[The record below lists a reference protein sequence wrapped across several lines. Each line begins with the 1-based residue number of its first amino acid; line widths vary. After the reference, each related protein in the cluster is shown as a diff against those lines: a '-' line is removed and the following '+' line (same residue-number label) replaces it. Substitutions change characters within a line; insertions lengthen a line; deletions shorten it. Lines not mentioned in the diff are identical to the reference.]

1 MWLGF
6 AGVTWENR
14 RVRFSAALKPVMVV
28 TLVAF
33 APSVGAHPDLTE
45 KEAFVEKALQ
55 GSPEDPKL
63 HLQRA
68 LIQRQRARWD
78 EAAASYLRAAALGA
92 DRDQVDMSL
101 AQVFMDAGWLKT
113 AEMQV
118 QQVLGRKPENA
129 QALIIRAR
137 VRRALGK
144 SQEAAADFQRGVGRL
159 AHPEPGLV
167 HEAMKAQLA
176 VGRREAALQIADEAM
191 KKIGTVVSVQLPAIE
206 IELELGRREAALARI
221 DALLLQAP
229 RHELWLAQRGEI
241 LEGAGRVAEARA
253 TYEHTLSLIQER
265 PPRRRSEKIAALER
279 RLRAKLMQAEASE
292 E

>member
-1 MWLGF
+1 M
-6 AGVTWENR
+6 
-14 RVRFSAALKPVMVV
+14 RFSSALTPAIAV
-28 TLVAF
+28 TLVAL
-33 APSVGAHPDLTE
+33 APFVEAHPDIGE

-55 GSPEDPKL
+55 ESPKDPKL

-92 DRDQVDMSL
+92 DRDQVGISL
-101 AQVFMDAGWLKT
+101 AQVFLDAGWPKT

-118 QQVLGRKPENA
+118 QQVLRRRPENA
-129 QALIIRAR
+129 QALITRAH
-137 VRRALGK
+137 VRQALGK
-144 SQEAAADFQRGVGRL
+144 LQDAAADFVRGVDRL

-167 HEAMKAQLA
+167 HEAMNAQLA
-176 VGRREAALQIADEAM
+176 AGRPEVALQIADAAM
-191 KKIGTVVSVQLPAIE
+191 LKIGIVVSVQLPAIE
-206 IELELGRREAALARI
+206 IELELRCPEAALARI
-221 DALLLQAP
+221 DVLLLQAP

-265 PPRRRSEKIAALER
+265 PPRRRSEKLAALER

>member
-1 MWLGF
+1 M
-6 AGVTWENR
+6 
-14 RVRFSAALKPVMVV
+14 RFSAALKPAIVV
-28 TLVAF
+28 TLAAF
-33 APSVGAHPDLTE
+33 APSVGAHPDIAE
-45 KEAFVEKALQ
+45 REAFVEKALQ

-92 DRDQVDMSL
+92 DRDQVDLSL
-101 AQVFMDAGWLKT
+101 AQVFLDAGWLKT

-118 QQVLGRKPENA
+118 QQVLRRKPENT
-129 QALIIRAR
+129 QALITRAR

-144 SQEAAADFQRGVGRL
+144 SQDAAADFQRGVSRL

-167 HEAMKAQLA
+167 HEAMKVQLA
-176 VGRREAALQIADEAM
+176 VGRREVALQIADEAM

-206 IELELGRREAALARI
+206 IELELGRPEAALARI
-221 DALLLQAP
+221 DALLLQSP
-229 RHELWLAQRGEI
+229 RHELWLTQRGEI

-253 TYEHTLSLIQER
+253 TYEHTLSLIRER
-265 PPRRRSEKIAALER
+265 PPRRRSERIAALER
-279 RLRAKLMQAEASE
+279 RLRAKLTQPHKDASTRTPPVQ
-292 E
+292 

>member
-1 MWLGF
+1 MRL
-6 AGVTWENR
+6 
-14 RVRFSAALKPVMVV
+14 SPALTPAIAV
-28 TLVAF
+28 TLVAL
-33 APSVGAHPDLTE
+33 APSVEAHPDIAE
-45 KEAFVEKALQ
+45 KEAFVEKALKE
-55 GSPEDPKL
+55 SPEDPRL

-92 DRDQVDMSL
+92 DRDQVGVSL
-101 AQVFMDAGWLKT
+101 AQVFLDAGWLKT

-118 QQVLGRKPENA
+118 QQVLRRRPENA
-129 QALIIRAR
+129 QALITRAH

-144 SQEAAADFQRGVGRL
+144 PQDAAADFERGIDRL

-167 HEAMKAQLA
+167 HQAMNAQLA
-176 VGRREAALQIADEAM
+176 AGRPEVALQIADAAM
-191 KKIGTVVSVQLPAIE
+191 LKIGIVVSVQLPAIE
-206 IELELGRREAALARI
+206 IELELRRPEAALARI
-221 DALLLQAP
+221 DVLLLQAP

-265 PPRRRSEKIAALER
+265 PPRRRSKKIAALER

>member
-1 MWLGF
+1 MRL
-6 AGVTWENR
+6 
-14 RVRFSAALKPVMVV
+14 SPALTPAIAV
-28 TLVAF
+28 TLAAF
-33 APSVGAHPDLTE
+33 APSVEAHPDIAE
-45 KEAFVEKALQ
+45 KEAFIEQALQ
-55 GSPEDPKL
+55 ESPADPTL

-92 DRDQVDMSL
+92 DRDQVGVAL
-101 AQVFMDAGWLKT
+101 AQVFLDAGWPKT

-118 QQVLGRKPENA
+118 QQVLHRRPENA
-129 QALIIRAR
+129 QALITRAH

-144 SQEAAADFQRGVGRL
+144 PQGAAADFERGVGRL
-159 AHPEPGLV
+159 VHPEPGLV
-167 HEAMKAQLA
+167 QQAMNAQLA
-176 VGRREAALQIADEAM
+176 ADRPEVALQIADEAM
-191 KKIGTVVSVQLPAIE
+191 QKIGIVVSVQLPAIE
-206 IELELGRREAALARI
+206 IELELGRLEAALARI

-253 TYEHTLSLIQER
+253 TYEHILSLIQER

-279 RLRAKLMQAEASE
+279 RLRAKLMQAEVSE